1 MQRKYRLRRNSE
13 FQRTRQE
20 GKCWSHR
27 LLVLCALRN
36 DLSYSR
42 FGFAASRRIGNA
54 VARNRVRRRMREVVR
69 LERQTISPGWDV
81 VLVARA
87 AIAQATYAET
97 TLAVRQLVSR
107 AGLWAARVNADEAL
121 G

>member
-1 MQRKYRLRRNSE
+1 MERRYRLRGNVE
-13 FQRTRQE
+13 FRRTRQE

-27 LLVLCALRN
+27 RLVLCAVRN

-42 FGFAASRRIGNA
+42 FGFGASRRVGNA
-54 VARNRVRRRMREVVR
+54 VARNRARRRMREIVR
-69 LERQTISPGWDV
+69 LERQAITQGWDV

-87 AIAQATYAET
+87 PIAQATHAEA

-107 AGLWAARVNADEAL
+107 AGLWAAGVNADEAS